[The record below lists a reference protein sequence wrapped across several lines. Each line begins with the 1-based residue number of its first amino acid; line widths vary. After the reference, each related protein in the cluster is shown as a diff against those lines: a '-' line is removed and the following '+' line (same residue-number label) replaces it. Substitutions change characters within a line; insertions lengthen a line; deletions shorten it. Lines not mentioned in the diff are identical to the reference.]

1 MKVLDYLPKNFQDD
15 ELMKTIAD
23 LMEQASISDEDI
35 EQVLYRFDPKVVAS
49 NLDYVISEM
58 GFKYVSDP
66 FSLTNEQKTMF
77 IFMLYILNKFKGR
90 KEGVDL
96 VFQLLGLT
104 YTIKAW
110 HEKDPIGTQFT
121 YDVHIEMNTEFIS
134 ANFLSNLRTFLYNY
148 LLPIVETLSVEYF
161 LEMFNLITGLA
172 GFLEII
178 YQYEEVIQFMP
189 ELKVT
194 AVPIIEYS
202 SIKLEV

>member
-23 LMEQASISDEDI
+23 LMEQASISNEDI
-35 EQVLYRFDPKVVAS
+35 EQVLYRFDPRVVAS

-58 GFKYVSDP
+58 GFNYVSDP

-104 YTIKAW
+104 HTIKAW

-121 YDVHIEMNTEFIS
+121 YDVYIEMNTEFIS